1 LIRNLPDGVCPG
13 ANRNPQGTARQVSN
27 RKSQSSHPANLRR
40 AGGWAKLAWMTVLRP
55 YRSDDRDAVYEICL
69 RTGAS
74 GEDASG
80 MLRDP
85 DLLGHVYAGPYVTLE
100 PELAFVVVDDDGVG
114 GYILGAAD
122 TAAFEERVERQ
133 WWPDLRRRY
142 PTWRTGGDVT
152 FDDVLVAR
160 MHSPRATSAALVA
173 DYPSHLHI
181 DLLPRLQGQGWG
193 RRLVDTLAARLRSAG
208 SSGVHLG
215 VAAENTRA
223 HDFYRRVGFTEVAR
237 DERSVTFAMRL

>member
-1 LIRNLPDGVCPG
+1 VV
-13 ANRNPQGTARQVSN
+13 TA
-27 RKSQSSHPANLRR
+27 
-40 AGGWAKLAWMTVLRP
+40 LRP
-55 YRSDDRDAVYEICL
+55 YRPDDRDAVYEICL

-100 PELAFVVVDDDGVG
+100 PDLAFVVVDDAGVG

-122 TAAFEERVERQ
+122 TVAFEERLERE

-142 PTWRTGGDVT
+142 PTWRTGDDAT
-152 FDDVLVAR
+152 FDDALVAR
-160 MHSPRATSAALVA
+160 VHSPPATPAALVA

-193 RRLVDTLAARLRSAG
+193 RRLVDSLAARLRSTG
-208 SSGVHLG
+208 SPGVHLG
-215 VAAENTRA
+215 VAADNTGA
-223 HDFYRRVGFTEVAR
+223 HAFYRRLGFTELAR
-237 DERSVTFAMRL
+237 DERSVTFATRL